1 MPAPRSIRARNE
13 KYASNVTKRGKV
25 PIGKASEHD
34 DDLPVSRY
42 LIAFFVF
49 VVVGSS
55 LVQVLNLFGGNAAVP
70 PSD

>member
-1 MPAPRSIRARNE
+1 M
-13 KYASNVTKRGKV
+13 TKRGKV